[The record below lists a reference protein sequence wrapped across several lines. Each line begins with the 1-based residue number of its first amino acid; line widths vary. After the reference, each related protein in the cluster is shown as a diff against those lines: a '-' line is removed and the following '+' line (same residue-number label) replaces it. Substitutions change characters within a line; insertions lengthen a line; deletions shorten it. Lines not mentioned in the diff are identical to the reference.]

1 MWGLM
6 LVLTFYNENFS
17 YYEGIKTYPNK
28 ADAINNN
35 TNIITTKDLKIVLK
49 YDSLYKFFII
59 IIKYATKKISELMS
73 IISS

>member
-17 YYEGIKTYPNK
+17 YYEGKKTYPNK
-28 ADAINNN
+28 ADTINNN
-35 TNIITTKDLKIVLK
+35 TNITTTKDLKIVLK

-59 IIKYATKKISELMS
+59 IIKYATKKISELTS

>member
-6 LVLTFYNENFS
+6 LVLNFYNENFS

-35 TNIITTKDLKIVLK
+35 TNVKTTKDLKIVLK